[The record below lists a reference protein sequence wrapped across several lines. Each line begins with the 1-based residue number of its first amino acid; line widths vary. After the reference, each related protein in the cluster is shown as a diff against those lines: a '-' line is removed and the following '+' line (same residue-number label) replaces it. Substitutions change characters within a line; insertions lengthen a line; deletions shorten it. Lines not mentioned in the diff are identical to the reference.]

1 MLLYFCLTFLSH
13 LCGEEVMGTL
23 FMLGGAFLSHLC
35 GEEVVTT
42 GMTATVTFLSHL
54 CGEEETQKKA
64 STYF

>member
-1 MLLYFCLTFLSH
+1 
-13 LCGEEVMGTL
+13 MGTL